1 MSLKRKWAATE
12 KQARG
17 GGEGGVGTV
26 LFQGH
31 PLACWHPEEFM
42 VTEGM
47 SQA

>member
-12 KQARG
+12 KQASRG
-17 GGEGGVGTV
+17 GGGGTV

-31 PLACWHPEEFM
+31 PLACWHPKAFM